1 MEFEAVKKFLKAE
14 DFDDDD
20 DYIKLL
26 MRAAEEYIA
35 GAVDDPKPESARYQL
50 IYLFL
55 ISNLY
60 ENRLYT
66 VESDEKVAFAAHSMM
81 MQLQMEEGEG

>member
-20 DYIKLL
+20 DYIRLL

-50 IYLFL
+50 LYLFL
-55 ISNLY
+55 ISQLY

-66 VESDEKVAFAAHSMM
+66 VESDEKVAFTARSMIL
-81 MQLQMEEGEG
+81 QLQLEGGEE

>member
-20 DYIKLL
+20 DYIRLL

-50 IYLFL
+50 LYLFL
-55 ISNLY
+55 ISQLY

-66 VESDEKVAFAAHSMM
+66 VESDEKVVFTARSMIL
-81 MQLQMEEGEG
+81 QLQLEGGEE